1 MMHFQQQQQPFYGQ
15 VVLSVAPNPVRNW
28 RILLDQIFVA
38 FYEIWYKTVQMW
50 ELDWL
55 KSEST
60 LE

>member
-38 FYEIWYKTVQMW
+38 FYEIWYKTVQM
-50 ELDWL
+50 
-55 KSEST
+55 
-60 LE
+60 